1 MQKQTPFTFFKTCGT
16 GRRACHRT
24 VTSNV
29 NIEEGSFGA
38 IIVDIME
45 RVFEKEGDFVIEDGV
60 LVAYQG
66 SGGDVVIP
74 DGVVSIGGQAF
85 QYGTLKSV
93 TVPDSVT
100 FCGLTHG

>member
-38 IIVDIME
+38 IIVDTME

-85 QYGTLKSV
+85 
-93 TVPDSVT
+93 
-100 FCGLTHG
+100 